1 MTDEEISW
9 FASLQTFATIPT
21 CIFGGFLG
29 EYLGRRMVCYFISP
43 LFLTGFLC
51 ICMAPDI
58 YMLFFGRILGG
69 LAIGLG
75 SSPAGVYITEITTPA
90 WRTTFGGGLSAFYMV
105 GMVLVFTV
113 GKWVHWRVLAGCC
126 SVFPMLSMVLL
137 FFIPESPSWLVTQG
151 RLGEARKALQW
162 LRGADYDISEEFAKL
177 EQSFQVTRVSQ
188 DKAIEKGFI
197 GKAKQFLSKLTR
209 PDVFKPLILMTFL
222 MFFQQFTGVSTIT
235 YYAVSIMENSGTSL
249 DKYTAT
255 IIYGFIRLLS
265 TFCGALLLRRF
276 ARRPLL
282 IITSLCVALG
292 MALLGMSAFL
302 SKDKSE
308 DEEITGFIGY
318 LPLISVNIVAV
329 SYQLGLG
336 PICWSYAAELYPVDI
351 RAALSGFSN
360 CMVNLYIFLTIKT
373 FPSMQSG
380 LTPYGTYWFYSGIA
394 VGAAIFGATLLPETK
409 GKSLAEVSEYFYV
422 CCTRGGEKGEGHEKV
437 AILSDDAHDMTSD
450 SFIYKEHKFEPD
462 HPHASNGNVWMGKER
477 EADLLRQSDD
487 LLKVEMRF
495 KRRSVE
501 LTDLE
506 KSVKRKTLEL
516 SQLDTIIHQKEDELR
531 HKEEMIR
538 RRSAPIVQLEELDDL
553 LLQTN

>member
-1 MTDEEISW
+1 
-9 FASLQTFATIPT
+9 
-21 CIFGGFLG
+21 
-29 EYLGRRMVCYFISP
+29 
-43 LFLTGFLC
+43 
-51 ICMAPDI
+51 
-58 YMLFFGRILGG
+58 
-69 LAIGLG
+69 
-75 SSPAGVYITEITTPA
+75 
-90 WRTTFGGGLSAFYMV
+90 MV
-105 GMVLVFTV
+105 GMVLVFTI

-126 SVFPMLSMVLL
+126 TVFPVLSMVLL

-151 RLGEARKALQW
+151 RLVEARKALQW
-162 LRGADYDISEEFAKL
+162 LRGADFDITEELDKL
-177 EQSFQVTRVSQ
+177 EKSFRVTRVNQ
-188 DKAIEKGFI
+188 DKVAEKGFKGFI
-197 GKAKQFLSKLTR
+197 RTVEDFFLKLTR

-222 MFFQQFTGVSTIT
+222 MFFQQFTGVSTIS
-235 YYAVSIMENSGTSL
+235 YYAVSIMDKSGSSL

-265 TFCGALLLRRF
+265 TIMGALLLRRF

-282 IITSLCVALG
+282 ILTSLSVALG
-292 MALLGMSAFL
+292 MALLGTSAFL
-302 SKDKSE
+302 SKDKS
-308 DEEITGFIGY
+308 DAEEISGFLGY

-373 FPSMQSG
+373 FPTMQSS
-380 LTPYGTYWFYSGIA
+380 LTPWGCYWFYSCIA
-394 VGAAIFGATLLPETK
+394 VCAAIFGATILPETK

-422 CCTRGGEKGEGHEKV
+422 CCAWGKEKGEGHEKV

-450 SFIYKEHKFEPD
+450 SFIYKEHKTEAN
-462 HPHASNGNVWMGKER
+462 HTHASNGNVWMGKDQETVI
-477 EADLLRQSDD
+477 LRQADD
-487 LLKVEMRF
+487 LLKVEMRY

-501 LTDLE
+501 LTELE

-516 SQLDTIIHQKEDELR
+516 SQLDAVLQQKEKELQQ
-531 HKEEMIR
+531 KEENLR

-553 LLQTN
+553 LLQL